1 MVDLFTVDKMR
12 LKQVVRLSHKY
23 LNANRCTHQ
32 RVIQTIFFRNQRLM
46 RFTEIR
52 GLLLGLG
59 SLVLLFF
66 FGLELL
72 KRVVEVF
79 DELEVALNVR
89 LILESFV
96 LVSLVSKVADDARCH
111 DPVASPWHGTSCR
124 QLVF

>member
-1 MVDLFTVDKMR
+1 
-12 LKQVVRLSHKY
+12 
-23 LNANRCTHQ
+23 
-32 RVIQTIFFRNQRLM
+32 M

-79 DELEVALNVR
+79 DELEVAFDVR